1 MWEDQA
7 SITIKDL
14 ERTEDSRGGFLF
26 IFRYSF
32 LAGKKDEG
40 TQFME
45 QKMIIG
51 FSAEV
56 WAGSFFYSFIKLF
69 CCVDATGQQDR
80 GNTLLSKASMA
91 DNGLKSR

>member
-7 SITIKDL
+7 SITIKGP

-51 FSAEV
+51 FSDEV
-56 WAGSFFYSFIKLF
+56 
-69 CCVDATGQQDR
+69 
-80 GNTLLSKASMA
+80 
-91 DNGLKSR
+91 